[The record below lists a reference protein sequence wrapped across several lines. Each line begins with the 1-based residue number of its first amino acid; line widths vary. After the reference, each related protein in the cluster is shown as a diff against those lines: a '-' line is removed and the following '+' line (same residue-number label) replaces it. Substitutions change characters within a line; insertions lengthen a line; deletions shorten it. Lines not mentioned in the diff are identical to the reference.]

1 MKRFTADFETATWI
15 KDRTYVWAWA
25 LCDIE
30 NPENVDI
37 GNSIDSFFERIK
49 KEANPVIYFHNLKGK
64 KNRFIFNLN
73 FRHGFIL
80 SN

>member
-1 MKRFTADFETATWI
+1 MKRFTADFETATWLE
-15 KDRTYVWAWA
+15 DESYVWAWA

-49 KEANPVIYFHNLKGK
+49 KEQNPYIYFHNLKFDGE
-64 KNRFIFNLN
+64 
-73 FRHGFIL
+73 FIL
-80 SN
+80 YYLMKNDYEYVE